1 MTRLTSFDHDGLTF
15 EVVDS
20 GPEDGEPVVL
30 LHGFP
35 ERPTSWELVSPL
47 LHEAGLR
54 TLALDQ
60 RGYSPGARPRRR
72 RDYTLSKLTGDV
84 VALIDRVGGSAH
96 VVGHDWGGAV
106 AWTLAG
112 RRPSAVRTLTA
123 VSTPHPGAMTTAM
136 VRSGQLLESW
146 YMGLFQVP
154 WLPERL
160 LSVRGGTLDEMLR
173 KGGAS
178 DGDIARFQTEIVDS
192 GALTTALHWYR
203 ALPLNAPTW
212 GRTRV
217 TVPTTYV
224 WSDRDVALG
233 RWAAEHT
240 GDWVDADYR
249 FVELTGVS
257 HWVPRQAPGPLA
269 EAIIERVGS
278 R

>member
-1 MTRLTSFDHDGLTF
+1 MTRLTSLDHDGLTF
-15 EVVDS
+15 DVVDS

-35 ERPTSWELVSPL
+35 ERPSSWDRVSPVL
-47 LHEAGLR
+47 NEAGLR

-96 VVGHDWGGAV
+96 VVGHDWGAAV

-123 VSTPHPGAMTTAM
+123 VSVPHPGALTAAM
-136 VRSGQLLESW
+136 VRSNQALQSW
-146 YMGLFQVP
+146 YIGLFQVP

-160 LSVRGGTLDEMLR
+160 LSVRGGTLDVMLR
-173 KGGAS
+173 KGGAT
-178 DGDIARFQTEIVDS
+178 DEDIARFQSEIIDS
-192 GALTTALHWYR
+192 GALTTALNWYR
-203 ALPLNAPTW
+203 ALALNPPTW

-217 TVPTTYV
+217 TVPTTHV
-224 WSDRDVALG
+224 WSDRDAALG
-233 RWAAEHT
+233 RWGAEHSS
-240 GDWVDADYR
+240 DWVDADYR
-249 FVELTGVS
+249 FVELEGVS
-257 HWVPRQAPGPLA
+257 HWIPREAPALLA
-269 EAIIERVGS
+269 DAIIDRVGA